1 MTMKTIGILS
11 KNYAAKRLF
20 LNKIGECQ
28 YKDIRFYNW
37 YLWKNA
43 HLWFLRAIGKLNMTP
58 EEAAAKLFY
67 DYKAIPQLVVMYSIS
82 LILSIILIPHP
93 IGLLA

>member
-1 MTMKTIGILS
+1 MTMKKIGILS

-43 HLWFLRAIGKLNMTP
+43 HLWFLRAIGKLNMTQK
-58 EEAAAKLFY
+58 KLLQNCFMIT
-67 DYKAIPQLVVMYSIS
+67 KRLPQLVVMYSIS
-82 LILSIILIPHP
+82 LILLIILIPP

>member
-1 MTMKTIGILS
+1 MKTIGILE

-20 LNKIGECQ
+20 LNKIGEFQ

-67 DYKAIPQLVVMYSIS
+67 DYKAIAPTGCDVFHFFNTINHSNT
-82 LILSIILIPHP
+82 PPP